1 MEKVTIRLAKSL
13 IGRGKEQI
21 AVAHSLGLNRPGEV
35 TEQPDNAAT
44 QGKIAKI
51 AHLVVVTK
59 GIMQGGASMKLHE
72 LKASAGARKAVTRKG
87 RGAGSG
93 NGKTAGFGHKG
104 QKARSGVKKAGFE
117 GGQMPLQRRL
127 PKRGFNNIFATKY
140 VTIKVSD
147 LEKFEA
153 GATVDTEALLK
164 AGIISKTLDGVKVL
178 GNGEL
183 TKAVNVKVAAYTASA
198 KEKIEKAGGKAEVM

>member
-1 MEKVTIRLAKSL
+1 
-13 IGRGKEQI
+13 
-21 AVAHSLGLNRPGEV
+21 
-35 TEQPDNAAT
+35 
-44 QGKIAKI
+44 
-51 AHLVVVTK
+51 
-59 GIMQGGASMKLHE
+59 MKLNE
-72 LKASAGARKAVTRKG
+72 LSPAAGSVKEAYRKG
-87 RGAGSG
+87 RGHGSG
-93 NGKTAGFGHKG
+93 NGKTAGRGHKG
-104 QKARSGVKKAGFE
+104 QKARSGGGVRIGFE
-117 GGQMPLQRRL
+117 GGQMPLARRI

-198 KEKIEKAGGKAEVM
+198 KEKIEKAGGKAEVI

>member
-1 MEKVTIRLAKSL
+1 MRLNTIKPNEGAKSQAHRV
-13 IGRGKEQI
+13 GRG
-21 AVAHSLGLNRPGEV
+21 V
-35 TEQPDNAAT
+35 
-44 QGKIAKI
+44 
-51 AHLVVVTK
+51 
-59 GIMQGGASMKLHE
+59 
-72 LKASAGARKAVTRKG
+72 
-87 RGAGSG
+87 GSG
-93 NGKTAGFGHKG
+93 WGKTAGRGHKG
-104 QKARSGVKKAGFE
+104 QKSRAGGFHKVGFE
-117 GGQMPLQRRL
+117 GGQMPLHRRL

-153 GATVDTEALLK
+153 GSTVDTEALLK